1 MNTSIHPPEAASLSH
16 VCRRDSPLEK
26 KKISDITFK
35 SQNTSRAVFEKVE
48 WKAIFQAVA
57 LREEDHRRR
66 LTPALF
72 FLKVNEQLL
81 LSSDKGCNS
90 VEESCQYPSSEV
102 QFISQSY
109 KKLRHMSTDLA
120 SLA

>member
-1 MNTSIHPPEAASLSH
+1 MFVEEI
-16 VCRRDSPLEK
+16 PLWRK